1 MVFIWTRGV
10 IESSQYRAKLELDS
24 IKKLEARTRLE
35 VDRVFFFKCSKLDSK
50 NSRLDKAQSN

>member
-10 IESSQYRAKLELDS
+10 IKLIQYRAKLELDS

-35 VDRVFFFKCSKLDSK
+35 VDRAFFPNVR
-50 NSRLDKAQSN
+50 NST

>member
-10 IESSQYRAKLELDS
+10 IKLIQYKSKLELDS

-35 VDRVFFFKCSKLDSK
+35 VDRAFLSNVQ
-50 NSRLDKAQSN
+50 NST